1 MATRTTQ
8 AQIYDKL
15 IEMSGRIAGM
25 DQKMTDMNDK
35 IDDFATRQV
44 ATEVDVR
51 AVQQDIR
58 DIKRD
63 LHSAS
68 AATDARIDSL
78 ATTLEKVDKDVSKI
92 KQARLIAGIRLSM
105 LMGGATVI
113 GGVLFY
119 VFQYVLKPIGEWW
132 IKKEFGG

>member
-1 MATRTTQ
+1 MAPRTTQ

-63 LHSAS
+63 LHATS
-68 AATDARIDSL
+68 AATDARIVSL
-78 ATTLEKVDKDVSKI
+78 ATTLEKVEKDVSKI
-92 KQARLIAGIRLSM
+92 KHSRLVAGIRLSM
-105 LMGGATVI
+105 VMGGATVI